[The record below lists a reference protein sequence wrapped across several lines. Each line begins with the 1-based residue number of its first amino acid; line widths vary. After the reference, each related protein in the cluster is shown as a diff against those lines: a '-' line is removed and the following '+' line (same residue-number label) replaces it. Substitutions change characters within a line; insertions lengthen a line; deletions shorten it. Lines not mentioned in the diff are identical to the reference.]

1 MDAQKQNNVTYQVV
15 SAQNH
20 NAGFTLYKILIKEY
34 KTSGPLDHVTES
46 IVWKRY
52 NDFKTLHHELFVLHR
67 ELYLPGRFPFFV
79 KPKLFGRFDQK
90 VVDERMKCA
99 QELLDFANQHKALY
113 RSSSFKQFFVHAKP
127 LENASEVRKLK
138 EKPIAPKVL
147 ETEVKT
153 EAEVGEVRTASSLA
167 LDAADFMIF
176 DPFSH
181 QNNDENIDVAAQNEW
196 CGLVQNFND
205 FGPSM
210 LPVTTSGTPANEAK
224 PDLPTIEDSFSHIG
238 VTSTPVKD
246 PTPHER
252 LHHKQTNPRSN
263 GVRCTSDVSTEKEII
278 LKPKITRTSSI
289 EIARDEHRKSSKA
302 RAYLNKVRES
312 LPDIF
317 DDKTDDRD
325 TSVPHRHTSNN
336 FRKIASAY
344 ELRPETNKSNETSKS
359 FMDLK
364 RFFTDSD
371 SEKIERIPSCR
382 HSSADLLNYKVLGL
396 TGDVILVI
404 DVETNMTYAMK
415 VILKSSRKNYRVRK
429 AVIPTNVPYMVR
441 LHRYFSL
448 ENCICL
454 ILEYAE
460 GGRLWDQLASYSVP
474 CEEEDQCPDVRTK
487 DEEQPP
493 TEDAGNNETAKENED
508 KVPEEVLEEDLEE
521 EGKKDVVGSKSL
533 PEVSSRMFTI
543 DSVSLSDEESGS
555 SDEVEQEDNAFLLSE
570 QDLSLVAMQNDP
582 SCNRSPSL
590 LRIRADTSSPC
601 LSNTSS
607 VDEGVCNIKK
617 DTTDVDEHGIST
629 ADASVIFSRSNSA
642 AMFELKDEEDH
653 KMEKTQDEVGERSP
667 FDVFRRMESS
677 VRKIYR
683 IPESVTKQWSAEV
696 IVAIGTLHSVGILC
710 RNLNPNN
717 ILLSNDGRIR
727 LSYFGKWKHVERSP
741 GFLEKY
747 SEYSAPE
754 ITSVIYKKTEAC
766 DWWSLGAII
775 YELIVGKSLL
785 EAHPFGI
792 GSHVTLHF
800 PAFVSDEAKS
810 LLQGLLQFYPTER
823 LGYGVRGLDE
833 IMCHPFYHGVDWNKL
848 VEDYRKSQ

>member
-1 MDAQKQNNVTYQVV
+1 TYQVV

-289 EIARDEHRKSSKA
+289 EIARDEHQ
-302 RAYLNKVRES
+302 
-312 LPDIF
+312 
-317 DDKTDDRD
+317 
-325 TSVPHRHTSNN
+325 
-336 FRKIASAY
+336 
-344 ELRPETNKSNETSKS
+344 TNKSNETSKS

-474 CEEEDQCPDVRTK
+474 Y
-487 DEEQPP
+487 
-493 TEDAGNNETAKENED
+493 
-508 KVPEEVLEEDLEE
+508 
-521 EGKKDVVGSKSL
+521 
-533 PEVSSRMFTI
+533 
-543 DSVSLSDEESGS
+543 SVSLSDEESGS
-555 SDEVEQEDNAFLLSE
+555 SDEVE
-570 QDLSLVAMQNDP
+570 
-582 SCNRSPSL
+582 
-590 LRIRADTSSPC
+590 IRADTSSPC

-642 AMFELKDEEDH
+642 AM
-653 KMEKTQDEVGERSP
+653 
-667 FDVFRRMESS
+667 RMESS

>member
-1 MDAQKQNNVTYQVV
+1 MDAQKQNNFTHQVV

-20 NAGFTLYKILIKEY
+20 NAGFTLYKIIIKEY

-52 NDFKTLHHELFVLHR
+52 NDFKTLHRELFVLHK

-153 EAEVGEVRTASSLA
+153 ESEVGEVRTASSLA

-210 LPVTTSGTPANEAK
+210 LPVNTSGTPANEAT
-224 PDLPTIEDSFSHIG
+224 PDLPKIEDSFSHIG

-252 LHHKQTNPRSN
+252 LHDKQPNPQSN
-263 GVRCTSDVSTEKEII
+263 GVHCTSDVSTEKEII

-289 EIARDEHRKSSKA
+289 EI
-302 RAYLNKVRES
+302 
-312 LPDIF
+312 
-317 DDKTDDRD
+317 
-325 TSVPHRHTSNN
+325 
-336 FRKIASAY
+336 
-344 ELRPETNKSNETSKS
+344 
-359 FMDLK
+359 
-364 RFFTDSD
+364 RFNV
-371 SEKIERIPSCR
+371 R
-382 HSSADLLNYKVLGL
+382 HSSVDLLNYKVLGL
-396 TGDVILVI
+396 TGDVILVM

-415 VILKSSRKNYRVRK
+415 IILKSSLKNYRVRK

-448 ENCICL
+448 ESCICL

-460 GGRLWDQLASYSVP
+460 GGRLWDQLASFSVP
-474 CEEEDQCPDVRTK
+474 CEEEDQCPDVGIK
-487 DEEQPP
+487 DEEPPP
-493 TEDAGNNETAKENED
+493 TEDAGKNEETVKENED
-508 KVPEEVLEEDLEE
+508 KGPEEVLEEDLEE
-521 EGKKDVVGSKSL
+521 GGEKEVVGSKSL
-533 PEVSSRMFTI
+533 PEVSPRMFTI

-555 SDEVEQEDNAFLLSE
+555 SDEVEQEDDAFLLSE

-590 LRIRADTSSPC
+590 LRLRADTSSPC

-607 VDEGVCNIKK
+607 VDEGVCNLKK
-617 DTTDVDEHGIST
+617 DMADVDEHGIST

-642 AMFELKDEEDH
+642 AMFELKDEEDQLI
-653 KMEKTQDEVGERSP
+653 EKTQDEIEERSP

-754 ITSVIYKKTEAC
+754 ITSVMYKKTEAC

-785 EAHPFGI
+785 ETHPFGV
-792 GSHVTLHF
+792 GSHVNLHF

-810 LLQGLLQFYPTER
+810 LLRGLLQFYPTER

-833 IMCHPFYHGVDWNKL
+833 IMCHPFYNGVDWNQL